1 MRTLTVLALLGC
13 LLVGVAEADLSA
25 VTGEDYDWV
34 AYNNLTA
41 TLSSLPEDKDPPP
54 PPPANVT
61 GFTVDNDMTAA
72 QVPSGE
78 LLAFDDGSGT
88 GVTLTVSE
96 IDPGG
101 DYLWCDNTTPQNAG
115 LIFSDALGT
124 SYAGNAILHD
134 PGSTQLLTLT
144 GLDPALTY
152 TFAGVAAAPSGYHNS
167 LSTVVIQG
175 VDAFVNESVLTGT
188 SLVGRTGR
196 GEDYIPITPTTG
208 PDRMDIS
215 FVDDDLAMWTGINP
229 GADGSFSVLVT
240 SVYIGHR
247 EWAPGLDAIALGAS
261 GGGEG
266 DASPLPGDMDGDGD
280 VDADDVDLLRAA
292 VGDPTEDLDGD
303 GDVDEDDFAYLV
315 RNYLQWH
322 RSNPGDGVGT
332 EIGDITLDG
341 LVGEADRLR
350 MVDGFGFAGGWG
362 DGNLNVDTLVDGSDL
377 ALLMANFGADME
389 EHAPVPEPAT
399 LMVLA
404 VGTAGL
410 LRRRR

>member
-13 LLVGVAEADLSA
+13 LLVGVAGADLSA
-25 VTGEDYDWV
+25 VTGEDYSWV

-41 TLSSLPEDKDPPP
+41 TLGQTLP
-54 PPPANVT
+54 ATVT
-61 GFTVDNDMTAA
+61 GFTVDNDRTHL

-78 LLAFDDGSGT
+78 LVAFDDGAGS
-88 GVTLTVSE
+88 GVTLAVSE
-96 IDPGG
+96 IDPNT
-101 DYLWCDNTTPQNAG
+101 DYLWVDGTPAQSAG
-115 LIFSDALGT
+115 AVFSDVLGA
-124 SYAGNAILHD
+124 SYTGNTILHD
-134 PGSTQLLTLT
+134 PGSTQLLTFS
-144 GLDPALTY
+144 GLDPNLTY
-152 TFAGVAAAPSGYHNS
+152 TFAGVATSISRYHNS
-167 LSTVVIQG
+167 LSTVVVQG
-175 VDAFVNESVLTGT
+175 ADALVNESVLTTT
-188 SLVGRTGR
+188 SLVGRVGR
-196 GEDYIPITPTTG
+196 GEPYIPITPTSG
-208 PDRMDIS
+208 PDWMDIS